1 MNGTAAFPVRLDNPR
16 VWRAYLGGALLDR
29 LHGQAAG
36 KDDHFPEEWIMSVTS
51 ANNPN
56 RSDPAEGLSRA
67 AETDRT
73 LCDLLESD
81 PQRYLGKSK
90 ADPGV
95 LVKLIDSSERLGVQ
109 VHPDKAAA
117 QRLFQSDYG
126 KTECWHML
134 GTRRINGEE
143 PCVYLGF
150 QPGVT
155 REKWKDLF
163 DRQDIQGMLN
173 AMHRYSVHPGDTLL
187 VEGGTPHAIGAGCFL
202 IEIQEP
208 TDYTIRTERVTP
220 SGFHVA
226 DSMCHQGIGF
236 DKMFDVFHYQGLAR
250 SENRGRCF
258 VPATTSLETEAGR
271 IVSLIGYDRTP
282 CFALEEIQVTGKME
296 VPAIPSFYGLYILA
310 GSGVM
315 RMNRCQAALEKTAQ
329 FFVPAGAPALEIEAE
344 KDKPLRIMRFLGPK
358 AALTLHPISKR
369 DTMPVK

>member
-1 MNGTAAFPVRLDNPR
+1 MDTTAAFPVRLDNPR
-16 VWRAYLGGALLDR
+16 VWRAYLGGALLDQ
-29 LHGQAAG
+29 LHGQAEG

-56 RSDPAEGLSRA
+56 RPELSEGLSRVV
-67 AETDRT
+67 ETGQSLRG
-73 LCDLLESD
+73 LLESD
-81 PQRYLGKSK
+81 PRRYLGKSE

-117 QRLFQSDYG
+117 KRLFHSDYG
-126 KTECWHML
+126 KTECWHIL

-150 QPGVT
+150 QPGIT
-155 REKWKDLF
+155 PEKWKDLF

-173 AMHRYSVHPGDTLL
+173 AMHRYPVHPGDTLL

-236 DKMFDVFHYQGLAR
+236 DKMFDVFHYRGLER
-250 SENRGRCF
+250 GENRVRCL
-258 VPATTSLETEAGR
+258 VPAATILETGAGR
-271 IVSLIGYDRTP
+271 IVSLIGYDCTP
-282 CFALEEIQVTGKME
+282 CFALEEIQVTAKME
-296 VPAIPSFYGLYILA
+296 VPAIPSFYGLYVLE

-315 RMNRCQAALEKTAQ
+315 QMNCCQAALEKTAQ
-329 FFVPAGAPALEIEAE
+329 FFVPAGAPALEIEAAE
-344 KDKPLRIMRFLGPK
+344 GDPLRIMRFLGPK
-358 AALTLHPISKR
+358 ASPHTSTQI
-369 DTMPVK
+369 